1 MKRLVLVAH
10 NLRSTHNVGSLLR
23 TADGLGVGKI
33 YFGGYTPYPLLP
45 IDERLPH
52 LATKIDKQITKTALG
67 AEKSVQWEHSQDVF
81 EIINSLKQD
90 GYKIAALEQAPGSI
104 PLPEFKV
111 PDKIAIIL
119 GREVEGLESEVLE
132 ACDFILEIPMLGSKE
147 SFNVVQAAAMA
158 MYHCRFAS

>member
-1 MKRLVLVAH
+1 
-10 NLRSTHNVGSLLR
+10 
-23 TADGLGVGKI
+23 
-33 YFGGYTPYPLLP
+33 
-45 IDERLPH
+45 

-67 AEKSVQWEHSQDVF
+67 AEKSVKWEHSQDVF

>member
-1 MKRLVLVAH
+1 MTKIVLVAH

-33 YFGGYTPYPLLP
+33 YFSGYTPYPLLP
-45 IDERLPH
+45 TDDRLPH
-52 LATKIDKQITKTALG
+52 LATKIDKQIAKTALG

-81 EIINSLKQD
+81 GIINSLKKD
-90 GYKIAALEQAPGSI
+90 GYKVAALEQAPNYI
-104 PLPEFKV
+104 PLPEFKA

-119 GREVEGLESEVLE
+119 GREVEGVEPEVLE
-132 ACDFILEIPMLGSKE
+132 ACDYILEIPMLGSKE